1 MMQTMLL
8 TALVSLAAA
17 TPAERPAV
25 RLVGSARPGT
35 ARMDVERLADCTQ
48 VALQQ
53 AKEIE
58 RLKAALQEAK
68 EKTERFEEPPPP
80 PPTTATMTT
89 TPLPLR
95 PHPAAARRGRR
106 ANPDAPQPG
115 TFFKQTVPH
124 WTPFHDFFHNLDQQ
138 RHHNPCTGCVLPLA
152 HKWESYFAPYHKHF
166 ARYRGKKVTFMEV
179 GVQSGG
185 SIAMWR
191 WYFGPGLTYIG
202 VDINPRTQMFG
213 SDWAHIFIGSQ
224 SDRGFWA
231 QMKPKVEALGGV
243 DIFLDDGGHTMDMQ
257 KITFSEMFPVVKP
270 NGIYACE
277 DLATSY
283 FPNFGGN
290 HNPAPANK
298 PRILDKTFVGSTM
311 KWVDWLHS
319 VFYAKPSAANA
330 LAERFQREVQSIHY
344 YQQIVLLEKAP
355 GNKFPGT
362 IKVGDFSFDYKPKPW
377 DGKFFPMDQA
387 VENITAALSNSPTRD
402 LAADA
407 YWDGKPHSIHMDD
420 EHTMGLMG

>member
-1 MMQTMLL
+1 MMRTMLL
-8 TALVSLAAA
+8 TAVVSLAVA
-17 TPAERPAV
+17 TPAE
-25 RLVGSARPGT
+25 
-35 ARMDVERLADCTQ
+35 
-48 VALQQ
+48 QQ

-58 RLKAALQEAK
+58 RLKAALQEAN
-68 EKTERFEEPPPP
+68 EKIERFEEPPPP
-80 PPTTATMTT
+80 LTQPEAT
-89 TPLPLR
+89 LKSNKLS
-95 PHPAAARRGRR
+95 
-106 ANPDAPQPG
+106 
-115 TFFKQTVPH
+115 FKQTVPH
-124 WTPFHDFFHNLDQQ
+124 WTPFHEFFHTLDQK
-138 RHHNPCTGCVLPLA
+138 RRHNPCTDCVLPQA

-185 SIAMWR
+185 SMAMWR

-202 VDINPRTQMFG
+202 VDINPRAQMFG
-213 SDWAHIFIGSQ
+213 SNWAHIFIGSQ

-231 QMKPKVEALGGV
+231 EMKPKLEVLGGV

-257 KITFSEMFPVVKP
+257 KITFSAMFPVVKP
-270 NGIYACE
+270 DGIYVCE

-290 HNPAPANK
+290 PSPAPADE
-298 PRILDKTFVGSTM
+298 PTILDKTFVGSTM

-319 VFYAKPSAANA
+319 VFYSTPSAASA

-355 GNKFPGT
+355 GNKFSGT
-362 IKVGDFSFDYKPKPW
+362 IKVGQFAFPYGSSRSTW

-387 VENITAALSNSPTRD
+387 VENITAALSTSPTRD
-402 LAADA
+402 LAAEA
-407 YWDGKPHSIHMDD
+407 YWDGKPHLIHMENEAAKLMRRKRKRPVQVPVKKPRMIRPIDD
-420 EHTMGLMG
+420 HEDVRVPP